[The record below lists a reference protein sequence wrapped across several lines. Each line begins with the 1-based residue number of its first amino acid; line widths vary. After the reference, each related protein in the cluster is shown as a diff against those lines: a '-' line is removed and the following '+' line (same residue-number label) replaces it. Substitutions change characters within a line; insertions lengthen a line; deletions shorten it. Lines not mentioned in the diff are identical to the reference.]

1 MSTTAEA
8 EVKTA
13 APERVSRMKIQAVTV
28 PGRQAIAT
36 LTPDLLKELSFIST
50 YETQDSLSSSPQQHG
65 YQREPMESR
74 FPGIGRYYNEGQNR
88 FLIPPIITSARVYTP
103 EDIAAFNEMFN
114 AGDIAGIKAKFT
126 KSAFSIV
133 DGQHRLGGLHYA
145 WTHFEDFHADVPVMI
160 YYGLGY
166 AEEAHL
172 FDDINSNQRKLPKAL
187 IEATKQ
193 HMESGKKTHPQ
204 SVREIAFA
212 VAQDGDSVWKDKI
225 NMTGARDP
233 ERSVTYEGLRRA
245 TSQMFPERLLKR
257 LDALRLD
264 PKDTAKKYWEMVSKA
279 CWAAWTEKPRYV
291 LDQNGN
297 QVEEKIHYRLKDL
310 VGVASLAKLGE
321 DIMSTSLDKA
331 GNDTSKF
338 FESLADMISKL
349 GAVDWEKGDDNPW
362 MRGQAGFAGQKEL
375 YEVLYNLVYLD
386 QQPGEAA
393 GH

>member
-1 MSTTAEA
+1 MTTAQIETHTDA
-8 EVKTA
+8 LGR
-13 APERVSRMKIQAVTV
+13 PSRMKIQAITV
-28 PGRQAIAT
+28 PGRQAVAT
-36 LTPDLLKELSFIST
+36 LTPDLLKELAFIST
-50 YETQDSLSSSPQQHG
+50 YETKDPLSSSPQQHG

-74 FPGIGRYYNEGQNR
+74 FSGIGKYYNAGENR
-88 FLIPPIITSARVYTP
+88 YLIPPIIASARVYTP
-103 EDIAAFNEMFN
+103 EDVERFNELFN
-114 AGDIAGIKAKFT
+114 AGDISSIKAEFT

-145 WTHFEDFHADVPVMI
+145 WENFQDFHADVPVML

-193 HMESGKKTHPQ
+193 HMEAGEKGHAQ
-204 SVREIAFA
+204 FVREISFG

-257 LDALRLD
+257 LDSVRLD
-264 PKDTAKKYWEMVSKA
+264 PKDTAKKYWELVSKA

-291 LDQNGN
+291 LGEDGN
-297 QVEEKIHYRLKDL
+297 QIEEKVHYRLKDL

-331 GNDTSKF
+331 GNNTDLF
-338 FESLADMISKL
+338 FDSLADLISKL
-349 GAVDWEKGDDNPW
+349 GAVDWEKGDRNPW

-386 QQPGEAA
+386 QQPGEAV